1 VLSVLLTSLVA
12 CTSPKLSPEDS
23 LISVIIERAQ
33 ISDDSKT
40 FHLSAKLYSK
50 LVELQPDNMSN
61 HIGFIRS
68 VTNINDVNALKN
80 YTKLSN
86 NSRFLSDEEF
96 VEFLVTSLLY
106 HNLNDEAYELLNRAK
121 NYNLAGTAILRLRGA
136 VNINQGQYDRAEAN
150 YLDCLASKLNIQ
162 PCLSDYQ
169 KLLSNTHQTS
179 KLLELER
186 KYKIL
191 NKMK

>member
-1 VLSVLLTSLVA
+1 MLSVLLTSLVA
-12 CTSPKLSPEDS
+12 CTSPKPSPEDS

-136 VNINQGQYDRAEAN
+136 VNVNQGQYDRAEAN